1 MDDSAAWLYWRQKI
15 SILFPNKDIK
25 GDNKMA
31 RMYSRKKGKAGS
43 HRPSQPAT
51 RLWVRYKEKEVELLI
66 SKLAKEGKSPSGIG
80 IILRDTYG
88 IPNIKMIT
96 KKSLTQFLKE
106 KKLLAEIPE
115 DLLSLIKKSIAVH
128 KHLETNKKDE
138 TAKRG
143 LILTES
149 SIRRL
154 VKYYKKT
161 GKLPSEW
168 KYDPKTASMY
178 AE

>member
-1 MDDSAAWLYWRQKI
+1 MNSH
-15 SILFPNKDIK
+15 LFPKQTDK

-43 HRPSQPAT
+43 HRPSQPASL
-51 RLWVRYKEKEVELLI
+51 LWVRYKDKEIELLI
-66 SKLAKEGKSPSGIG
+66 TKLAKEGKSPSKIG

-88 IPNIKMIT
+88 IPNIKAIM
-96 KKSLTQFLKE
+96 KKPVTQLLKE
-106 KKLLAEIPE
+106 KNLLQEIPE

-128 KHLETNKKDE
+128 KHVETNKKDE

-143 LILTES
+143 IILTES

-154 VKYYKKT
+154 IKYYKRT
-161 GKLPSEW
+161 GKLASEW
-168 KYDPKTASMY
+168 KYDPKRAGFLI
-178 AE
+178 E

>member
-1 MDDSAAWLYWRQKI
+1 
-15 SILFPNKDIK
+15 
-25 GDNKMA
+25 
-31 RMYSRKKGKAGS
+31 MYSRKKGKAGS
-43 HRPSQPAT
+43 HRPSQPTAPS
-51 RLWVRYKEKEVELLI
+51 WVRYKENEVELLI
-66 SKLAKEGKSPSGIG
+66 SKLAKEGKSPSRIG

-88 IPNIKMIT
+88 IPSIKTIM
-96 KKSLTQFLKE
+96 KKQVTQILKE
-106 KKLLAEIPE
+106 KKLLPEIPE
-115 DLLSLIKKSIAVH
+115 DLLSLIKKGIALH
-128 KHLETNKKDE
+128 KHIEVNKKDE
-138 TAKRG
+138 SAKRG

-154 VKYYKKT
+154 VKYYKRT